1 MKVGVISDVHS
12 NRIALDA
19 VLDDMPPVEALLCAG
34 DVVGYNPWPA
44 DCVDTISDRA
54 TACVMGNHD
63 RAVVAETPFA
73 FNGMAKAGVEYSRAE
88 LNDLQRDWLAHLP
101 DSCLACDGR
110 VKIVHGHPDNPDHYT
125 YPEEFDADM
134 LGDEDVL
141 VMGHTHIQHHETYDD
156 GIVMNPGSVGQP
168 RDGNPGR
175 GVRRPRPRRTDRGR
189 TAGRVR
195 HRSRTGSSSG
205 DRTPRQN
212 RCAVG
217 GRPVVERHRIP
228 RNEPIESFP
237 GRIPIR
243 IELSQPANV
252 FTGE

>member
-101 DSCLACDGR
+101 DSCLACDRR

-168 RDGNPGR
+168 RDGNPDAAYAVLDLDELTVDERRVAYDIEAVQEAVRETGLPNKIGARLAEGR
-175 GVRRPRPRRTDRGR
+175 
-189 TAGRVR
+189 
-195 HRSRTGSSSG
+195 
-205 DRTPRQN
+205 
-212 RCAVG
+212 
-217 GRPVVERHRIP
+217 
-228 RNEPIESFP
+228 
-237 GRIPIR
+237 
-243 IELSQPANV
+243 
-252 FTGE
+252 